1 MNLKQ
6 IEAFVQVAER
16 QSFSETAR
24 FLYLTQPTVSAH
36 IAALEKE
43 MNECLFL
50 RNKKRITL
58 TPKGEE
64 LYTYAKQVTLLMEQ
78 IESSFLANEKDVNA
92 ACLTIAAS
100 SVPAQ
105 HLLPEILFHFQKR
118 YPKIQFFLKET
129 DSVDVADI
137 IKNGQA
143 DIGFSGSKNY
153 RKACKYIPFYKDEL
167 VIITPNEKRFQIEQ
181 THENITKLLLAEPI
195 ILREKGSGTRNE
207 SLKVLEKLGIPKGE
221 LNIAASIENT
231 ETIKQSVC
239 RGMGISIISSLA
251 VKKELEERKLLS
263 YPLGDD
269 AGKRNIYIVY
279 NREFPMSSATK
290 KFTSI
295 MKKLYPECKL

>member
-78 IESSFLANEKDVNA
+78 IESSFLANE
-92 ACLTIAAS
+92 
-100 SVPAQ
+100 
-105 HLLPEILFHFQKR
+105 R
-118 YPKIQFFLKET
+118 
-129 DSVDVADI
+129 
-137 IKNGQA
+137 
-143 DIGFSGSKNY
+143 
-153 RKACKYIPFYKDEL
+153 
-167 VIITPNEKRFQIEQ
+167 RFQAEP
-181 THENITKLLLAEPI
+181 TFEHITNLLLNEPI

-207 SLKVLEKLGIPKGE
+207 SLKILERLGIPKGE

-239 RGMGISIISSLA
+239 RGMGISILSSLA
-251 VKKELEERKLLS
+251 VKKELEEGKLLS
-263 YPLGDD
+263 FPLGDD
-269 AGKRNIYIVY
+269 TGKRNIYIVY
-279 NREFPMSSATK
+279 NREFPMSFAAK
-290 KFTSI
+290 KFANT
-295 MKKLYPECKL
+295 MKKLYPECRL